1 MMTLAERLETK
12 GRSEGLIKGRLDG
25 FVEGKVEGQAIA
37 TREIAVKLLSKGS
50 EPHFV
55 SEITGL
61 PIEMVESLAGD
72 PIQRV

>member
-37 TREIAVKLLSKGS
+37 TPS
-50 EPHFV
+50 P
-55 SEITGL
+55 
-61 PIEMVESLAGD
+61 
-72 PIQRV
+72 